1 MSRDPL
7 SSAAAVVQSSEGLA
21 TKPCEDCFRAGREL
35 VAPDVYVVRAIS
47 AVSADQCF
55 VVYECPA
62 CGHAEQYPIP
72 RTMML
77 ARNFR
82 VDQLGRA
89 SGDETPSIYYTLDD
103 DGLATLW
110 LDPADG
116 APPLMVTQGILRP
129 DSNTERA
136 IGAVDFLAGGDGRR
150 TEPKPT
156 E

>member
-7 SSAAAVVQSSEGLA
+7 VQAAAIVQSSEGLA
-21 TKPCEDCFRAGREL
+21 TKPCEKCLAAGREL
-35 VAPDVYVVRAIS
+35 VPPDVYVVRSIA

-62 CGHAEQYPIP
+62 CGNAESYPIP
-72 RTMML
+72 KTMML

-82 VDQLGRA
+82 VDALGRA
-89 SGDETPSIYYTLDD
+89 TGDETPSLYYTVDD
-103 DGLATLW
+103 DGRVNVW

-116 APPLMVTQGILRP
+116 QPALMLSQGQLRP

-136 IGAVDFLAGGDGRR
+136 VGAIDFLAGGEGRR
-150 TEPKPT
+150 S
-156 E
+156 